1 MNLIDG
7 PSIILLLK
15 QKKSYNYYPSYPFS
29 NMWKSWPLFLEIP
42 SVCPFLAH
50 GYCLNLKP
58 LFISLDFYRNVLQN
72 LHFLVFCIQISE
84 SFLKLNFIISL
95 SCWKSIKDFS
105 TTYRVQVKYYTKK
118 KLLCDLNHICHFSCI
133 SQDSLMGPH
142 AQALF
147 HYVWQPKAWGCITTL
162 FYSLESFHFLK
173 KFLSMISIW
182 TSLNSKIIDD
192 RKYAPVF
199 VSNVFFSVGHIII

>member
-15 QKKSYNYYPSYPFS
+15 QKKTYNYYPSYPFS

-95 SCWKSIKDFS
+95 SCWKSIKGFS

-118 KLLCDLNHICHFSCI
+118 NYF
-133 SQDSLMGPH
+133 
-142 AQALF
+142 A
-147 HYVWQPKAWGCITTL
+147 
-162 FYSLESFHFLK
+162 
-173 KFLSMISIW
+173 IW
-182 TSLNSKIIDD
+182 TTSVISAASLKTLLWVPMLKPYSTMFDSQ
-192 RKYAPVF
+192 RHEAA
-199 VSNVFFSVGHIII
+199 